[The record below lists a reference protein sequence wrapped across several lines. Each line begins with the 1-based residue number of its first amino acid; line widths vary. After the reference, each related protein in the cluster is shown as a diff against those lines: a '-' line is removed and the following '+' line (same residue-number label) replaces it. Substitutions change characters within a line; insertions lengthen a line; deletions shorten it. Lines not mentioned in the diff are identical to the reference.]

1 MCIHFLI
8 VSSPRLLSCEQ
19 QGFSVKYSAMVSVC
33 ISFWFNLSFSPSVC
47 VLVILNGVQHLVLSD
62 MENRDSVSK
71 HQGQSIKITEAV
83 SVKGELMT
91 QATGCRM

>member
-1 MCIHFLI
+1 
-8 VSSPRLLSCEQ
+8 
-19 QGFSVKYSAMVSVC
+19 MVLVC
-33 ISFWFNLSFSPSVC
+33 VSFWFNLSLFSSLC

-83 SVKGELMT
+83 SVKEELMT
-91 QATGCRM
+91 QANGYHMLVILRKESISHA